1 MPVVNR
7 ACFITLE
14 GLEGA
19 GKTSRLADLKAFL
32 EGYGKAVLATREPG
46 GTVLGERLRELL
58 LAPDEGPMAPLT
70 ELLLMFAARSEHVT
84 RLILPALDAGQWVLC
99 DRYVDASYAY
109 QGGGRNLGEAP
120 VAALEGLLPARA
132 RPDLTLLLDLP
143 VELGLAR
150 ANRRSAADRFEQ
162 EAVTFHQRVRDAY
175 LARAR
180 QHPQR
185 YCIIDAAAGPDD
197 VRHAIE
203 RAVERLL

>member
-1 MPVVNR
+1 MPVVTR

-19 GKTSRLADLKAFL
+19 GKTSRLADLEAFL
-32 EGYGKAVLATREPG
+32 RQRGKTVLATREPG

-58 LAPDEGPMAPLT
+58 LAPDQGPMAPLT

-84 RLILPALDAGQWVLC
+84 RLILPALDAGRWVLC

-109 QGGGRNLGEAP
+109 QGGGRGLGAAP
-120 VAALEGLLPARA
+120 VAALEALLPARA
-132 RPDLTLLLDLP
+132 QPDLTLLLDLP
-143 VELGLAR
+143 VETGLAR
-150 ANRRSAADRFEQ
+150 AASRSAADRFEQ
-162 EAVTFHQRVRDAY
+162 ETVAFHQRVRDAY

-185 YCIIDAAAGPDD
+185 YCIIDAAAGPDA
-197 VRHAIE
+197 VRRAIE
-203 RAVERLL
+203 SAVEPLL

>member
-1 MPVVNR
+1 VSVVSR
-7 ACFITLE
+7 ARFITLE

-32 EGYGKAVLATREPG
+32 EQRGKTVLATREPG
-46 GTVLGERLRELL
+46 GTALGERLRELL
-58 LAPDEGPMAPLT
+58 LAPDQGSMAPLT
-70 ELLLMFAARSEHVT
+70 ELLLMFAARSEHVA
-84 RLILPALDAGQWVLC
+84 RLILPALEAGQWVLC

-120 VAALEGLLPARA
+120 VAALEALLPQRA

-150 ANRRSAADRFEQ
+150 ARSRSAADRFEQ
-162 EAVTFHQRVRDAY
+162 ETVAFHQRVREAY

-180 QHPQR
+180 QHPHR
-185 YCIIDAAAGPDD
+185 YCVIDAAASPDQ
-197 VRHAIE
+197 VQAAIE

>member
-1 MPVVNR
+1 MTR

-32 EGYGKAVLATREPG
+32 EQRGKTVLATREPG
-46 GTVLGERLRELL
+46 GTALGERLRELL
-58 LAPDEGPMAPLT
+58 LAPDQGSMAPLT
-70 ELLLMFAARSEHVT
+70 ELLLMFAARSEHVA
-84 RLILPALDAGQWVLC
+84 RLILPALEAGQWVLC

-109 QGGGRNLGEAP
+109 QGAGRSLGEAP
-120 VAALEGLLPARA
+120 VAALEALLPARA

-162 EAVTFHQRVRDAY
+162 ETVAFHQRVREAY

-185 YCIIDAAAGPDD
+185 YCVIDAAASPDQ
-197 VRHAIE
+197 VQAAIE

>member
-1 MPVVNR
+1 VTG

-32 EGYGKAVLATREPG
+32 EQRGKAVLATREPG
-46 GTVLGERLRELL
+46 GTALGERLRELL
-58 LAPDEGPMAPLT
+58 LAPDQGSMAPLT
-70 ELLLMFAARSEHVT
+70 ELLLMFAARSEHVS
-84 RLILPALDAGQWVLC
+84 RLILPALEAGQWVLC

-109 QGGGRNLGEAP
+109 QGAGRGLGEAP
-120 VAALEGLLPARA
+120 VAALEALLPARA

-162 EAVTFHQRVRDAY
+162 ETVAFHQRVREAY

-180 QHPQR
+180 QHPLR
-185 YCIIDAAAGPDD
+185 YCIIDAAAGPDQ
-197 VRHAIE
+197 VQAAIE

>member
-19 GKTSRLADLKAFL
+19 GKTSRLADLKTFL
-32 EGYGKAVLATREPG
+32 EGRGKAVLATREPG

>member
-1 MPVVNR
+1 MSR
-7 ACFITLE
+7 ARFITLE

-32 EGYGKAVLATREPG
+32 EQRGKTVLATREPG
-46 GTVLGERLRELL
+46 GTALGERLRELL
-58 LAPDEGPMAPLT
+58 LAPDQGSMAPLT
-70 ELLLMFAARSEHVT
+70 ELLLMFAARSEHVA
-84 RLILPALDAGQWVLC
+84 RLILPALEAGQWVLC

-109 QGGGRNLGEAP
+109 QGAGRSLGEAP
-120 VAALEGLLPARA
+120 VAALEALLPQRA

-162 EAVTFHQRVRDAY
+162 ETVAFHQRVREAY

-180 QHPQR
+180 QHPHR
-185 YCIIDAAAGPDD
+185 YCVIDAAAGPDQ
-197 VRHAIE
+197 VQAAIE

>member
-19 GKTSRLADLKAFL
+19 GKTSRLVDLKAFL
-32 EGYGKAVLATREPG
+32 EGHGRTVLATREPG

-150 ANRRSAADRFEQ
+150 ARRRSAADRFEQ
-162 EAVTFHQRVRDAY
+162 ETVTFHQRVRDAY

-185 YCIIDAAAGPDD
+185 YCVIDAAAGPDD
-197 VRHAIE
+197 VRLAIE

>member
-7 ACFITLE
+7 ARFISLE

-32 EGYGKAVLATREPG
+32 EGHGKTVLATREPG

-70 ELLLMFAARSEHVT
+70 ELLLMFAARNEHVT
-84 RLILPALDAGQWVLC
+84 RLILPALDAGRWVLC

-120 VAALEGLLPARA
+120 VAILEGLLPARA

-180 QHPQR
+180 RHPQR
-185 YCIIDAAAGPDD
+185 YCVIDAAAGPDD
-197 VRHAIE
+197 VRLAIE

>member
-32 EGYGKAVLATREPG
+32 EGHGKAVLATREPG

>member
-1 MPVVNR
+1 MPVVTR

-32 EGYGKAVLATREPG
+32 EQRGKPVLATREPG
-46 GTVLGERLRELL
+46 GTALGERLRELL
-58 LAPDEGPMAPLT
+58 LRPDQGPMAPLT

-84 RLILPALDAGQWVLC
+84 RLILPALDTGQWVLC

-109 QGGGRNLGEAP
+109 QGGGRGLGEAP
-120 VAALEGLLPARA
+120 VAALEALLPARA
-132 RPDLTLLLDLP
+132 LPDLTLLLDLP
-143 VELGLAR
+143 VETGLAR
-150 ANRRSAADRFEQ
+150 ARSRSAADRFEQ
-162 EAVTFHQRVRDAY
+162 ETIAFHQRVRDAY

-180 QHPQR
+180 RHPQR
-185 YCIIDAAAGPDD
+185 YCIIDAAAGPDE
-197 VRHAIE
+197 VRDAIE

>member
-1 MPVVNR
+1 MPVVTR

-19 GKTSRLADLKAFL
+19 GKTSRLVDLKVFL
-32 EGYGKAVLATREPG
+32 EQRGKSVLATREPG
-46 GTVLGERLRELL
+46 GTALGERLRELL
-58 LAPDEGPMAPLT
+58 LTPEQGPMAPLT

-84 RLILPALDAGQWVLC
+84 QLILPALEAGQWVLC

-109 QGGGRNLGEAP
+109 QGAGRNLGEAP
-120 VAALEGLLPARA
+120 VAALEALLPARA

-143 VELGLAR
+143 VEAGLAR
-150 ANRRSAADRFEQ
+150 ARSRSAADRFEQ
-162 EAVTFHQRVRDAY
+162 ETVAFHQRVRDAY

-185 YCIIDAAAGPDD
+185 YCVIDAAADPDE
-197 VRHAIE
+197 VRAAIE
-203 RAVERLL
+203 RVVERLL

>member
-1 MPVVNR
+1 MPVVTR

-19 GKTSRLADLKAFL
+19 GKTSRLADLEAFL
-32 EGYGKAVLATREPG
+32 RQRGKTVLATREPG

-58 LAPDEGPMAPLT
+58 LAPDQGPMAPLT

-84 RLILPALDAGQWVLC
+84 RLILPALDAGRWVLC

-109 QGGGRNLGEAP
+109 QGGGRGLGAAP
-120 VAALEGLLPARA
+120 VAALEALLPARA
-132 RPDLTLLLDLP
+132 QPDLTLLLDLP
-143 VELGLAR
+143 VETGLAR
-150 ANRRSAADRFEQ
+150 AASRSAADRFER
-162 EAVTFHQRVRDAY
+162 ETVAFHQRVRDAY

-185 YCIIDAAAGPDD
+185 YCIIDAAAGPDA
-197 VRHAIE
+197 VRRAIE
-203 RAVERLL
+203 SAVEPLL